1 MWGILRH
8 TNRSILCICHESH
21 VMSYYKCR
29 CWKLSM
35 KGWCLLKNVR
45 FELSFC
51 RFLKYDLTHQ
61 LLEFLKILVLMLCI
75 RLLTS
80 DCIFLV
86 FQYVYHCEL
95 YHFSYIIAYLSFNI
109 HQLLFPPFSYLLF
122 GLFST
127 MILSFTLDSDG

>member
-1 MWGILRH
+1 M
-8 TNRSILCICHESH
+8 
-21 VMSYYKCR
+21 
-29 CWKLSM
+29 
-35 KGWCLLKNVR
+35 KNVR

-61 LLEFLKILVLMLCI
+61 LLEFLKILVLMLCM

-127 MILSFTLDSDG
+127 MNFSFTSDQIQTSWSGVPHVLPDVFKQLREHNVLKVDYYRYIILVKFN